1 MGGGNAAG
9 GGSASD
15 SSARVG
21 SSDARPA
28 EAGGVR
34 QSGSL
39 VSPQAPAQ
47 CQLGAPEER
56 PTDRMQWRDGG
67 GPRSQP
73 RSRTCTRQ
81 EPPASQA
88 GPSLRRAGARA
99 PEVYRQLTGRKRAA
113 GLRGAPTPE
122 TSRGRSRNRL
132 RPQPRPDR
140 DPLTRSPAPRAR
152 SIPATAEAAPVNNTP
167 HPLRAGTSGVRHLTS
182 GSAGRGVGRT
192 KCSLPVPASRS
203 FPGAGSSRPTTISGV
218 LAHRASERGMRRS
231 EQDRATRGLIRVP
244 LLISQRWYRLRRRVD
259 SA

>member
-1 MGGGNAAG
+1 
-9 GGSASD
+9 
-15 SSARVG
+15 
-21 SSDARPA
+21 
-28 EAGGVR
+28 
-34 QSGSL
+34 
-39 VSPQAPAQ
+39 
-47 CQLGAPEER
+47 
-56 PTDRMQWRDGG
+56 MQWRDGG
-67 GPRSQP
+67 GPGSQP